1 MTKTTKDLG
10 EISELSAESFFK
22 QVLAGMLKADVDVAQ
37 VDIVLSDKNKAV
49 PDTALKFSIQLVA
62 INGTGVTPSGESTTK
77 ANEAI

>member
-1 MTKTTKDLG
+1 MTKTTTDMG

-22 QVLAGMLKADVDVAQ
+22 QVLAGMLKTDVDVAQ

-62 INGTGVTPSGESTTK
+62 INGTGVTPSGESTIK